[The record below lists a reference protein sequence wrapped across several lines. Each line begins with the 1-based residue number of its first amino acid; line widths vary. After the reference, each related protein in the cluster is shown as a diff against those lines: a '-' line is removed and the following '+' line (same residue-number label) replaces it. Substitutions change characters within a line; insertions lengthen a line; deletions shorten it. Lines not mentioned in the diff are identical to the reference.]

1 MIYLMHKLRGGI
13 KMNIGNVV
21 ELKRDNLNGIG
32 NKGDKGVLLY
42 KLYEPVDGWEYLVKL
57 YSGSTEAFLEK
68 DLKLAVK
75 NIDKVSFAW

>member
-1 MIYLMHKLRGGI
+1 
-13 KMNIGNVV
+13 MNIGNVV

-32 NKGDKGVLLY
+32 SKGEKGVLLY
-42 KLYEPVDGWEYLVKL
+42 KLYKPVDGYEYMVHL

-75 NIDKVSFAW
+75 HLTK

>member
-1 MIYLMHKLRGGI
+1 
-13 KMNIGNVV
+13 MNIGNVV

-32 NKGDKGVLLY
+32 SKGEKGVLLY
-42 KLYEPVDGWEYLVKL
+42 KLYKPVDGYEYMVHL

-75 NIDKVSFAW
+75 TLDKVNMAW

>member
-1 MIYLMHKLRGGI
+1 
-13 KMNIGNVV
+13 MNIGNVV
-21 ELKRDNLNGIG
+21 ELKRDNLEGIG
-32 NKGDKGVLLY
+32 CKGDKGVVLY
-42 KLYEPVDGWEYLVKL
+42 KLYKPVDGYEYMVRL

>member
-1 MIYLMHKLRGGI
+1 
-13 KMNIGNVV
+13 MNIGNVV

-42 KLYEPVDGWEYLVKL
+42 KLYEPVDGWEYMVKL

-68 DLKLAVK
+68 DLKLSTK
-75 NIDKVSFAW
+75 NIDKVKMAW

>member
-1 MIYLMHKLRGGI
+1 
-13 KMNIGNVV
+13 MNIGNVV

-32 NKGDKGVLLY
+32 NKGEKGVVLY
-42 KLYEPVDGWEYLVKL
+42 KLHNPVDGWEYMVRL

-75 NIDKVSFAW
+75 TIDKVNFEW

>member
-1 MIYLMHKLRGGI
+1 MD
-13 KMNIGNVV
+13 IGNVV

-42 KLYEPVDGWEYLVKL
+42 KLYEPVDGWEHVVKL

-68 DLKLAVK
+68 DLKVAVK
-75 NIDKVSFAW
+75 TIDKVNMAW